1 MNKHSF
7 FTTIPAIA
15 LAAIASLSATSL
27 YAQET
32 TYNGS
37 ITAKAGMSLAN
48 SNKHENEFIMG
59 QTIFD
64 GSFKTFFEDA
74 MVYVNGQLVHDALGT
89 QSSNG
94 MSGFVANDGSFALKL
109 KEAYIDWKSGM
120 FALRIGRQIVSWGK
134 ADDFQ
139 ITDVVSPFDESS
151 VVAYDYN
158 EAKLGVDAARLSL
171 LTDKAQVDAYY
182 IPFFTPSILPL
193 AKKNLLRSKIFPE
206 QYNEFQIQN
215 PNSHEDFELPKKNLY
230 NSEYALRASFYTSIM
245 DLSLYAFY
253 GWEDKPFIKYTPI
266 TSEDPELNELN
277 LDGFNISGKYKRM
290 AMVGADAAIPVGDFV
305 FRLETAYFPN
315 RHIQTT
321 PEYQFD
327 QFMSNGK
334 IPSSKRN
341 DQLLS
346 LAGVDWTFT
355 FPYIG
360 TWTVTAQYISD
371 IVFKYRI
378 YLDRKQYEHQV
389 AGSVEKSLLNE
400 TLTISASGA
409 LDLCLCSS
417 SSEIAIDYRLT
428 DAITLSM
435 IGDLFLKGSEGK
447 DGTYGIYRDF
457 SGITFKGKVMF

>member
-1 MNKHSF
+1 MNKQSF
-7 FTTIPAIA
+7 FTTVPAIA
-15 LAAIASLSATSL
+15 LATMVNL

-32 TYNGS
+32 TYTGS
-37 ITAKAGMSLAN
+37 ITAKAGVSLAN
-48 SNKHENEFIMG
+48 AHNHENDFTLG

-64 GSFKTFFEDA
+64 GSFKTYFDEA
-74 MVYVNGQLVHDALGT
+74 MVYVNGQLVHDAIGS

-139 ITDVVSPFDESS
+139 ITDVVSPFDESN

-182 IPFFTPSILPL
+182 IPFFTPSILPF
-193 AKKNLLRSKIFPE
+193 AKNNPLRSKIFPE
-206 QYNEFQIQN
+206 TYNEFKLQY
-215 PNSHEDFELPKKNLY
+215 PESHEDLELPRKNLN
-230 NSEYALRASFYTSIM
+230 NSEYALRASFYTSVM

-253 GWEDKPFIKYTPI
+253 GWDDKPFIKYTPM
-266 TSEDPELNELN
+266 TSEDIEFNELYH
-277 LDGFNISGKYKRM
+277 DGFNVSGKYKRM
-290 AMVGADAAIPVGDFV
+290 SMVGADAAIPVGDFV
-305 FRLETAYFPN
+305 FRLEAAYFPN

-327 QFMSNGK
+327 LFTSNK
-334 IPSSKRN
+334 NIQSSKRN
-341 DQLLS
+341 DQFLS

>member
-1 MNKHSF
+1 MNKQSF
-7 FTTIPAIA
+7 FTTVPVIA
-15 LAAIASLSATSL
+15 LATMVNL

-32 TYNGS
+32 TYTGS
-37 ITAKAGMSLAN
+37 ITAKAGVSLAN
-48 SNKHENEFIMG
+48 AHNHENDFTLG

-64 GSFKTFFEDA
+64 GSFKTYFDEA
-74 MVYVNGQLVHDALGT
+74 MVYVNGQLVHDAIGS

-139 ITDVVSPFDESS
+139 ITDVVSPFDESN

-182 IPFFTPSILPL
+182 IPFFTPSILPF
-193 AKKNLLRSKIFPE
+193 AKKNPLRSKIFPE
-206 QYNEFQIQN
+206 KYNEFKLQY
-215 PNSHEDFELPKKNLY
+215 PESHEDLELPRKNLN
-230 NSEYALRASFYTSIM
+230 NSEYALRASFYTSVM

-253 GWEDKPFIKYTPI
+253 GWDDKPFIKYTPM
-266 TSEDPELNELN
+266 TSEDIEFNELYH
-277 LDGFNISGKYKRM
+277 DGFNVSGKYKRM
-290 AMVGADAAIPVGDFV
+290 SMVGADAAIPVGDFV
-305 FRLETAYFPN
+305 FRLEAAYFPN

-327 QFMSNGK
+327 LFTSNK
-334 IPSSKRN
+334 NIQSSKRN
-341 DQLLS
+341 DQFLS

-428 DAITLSM
+428 DAITISM